1 MSYMLTRMCV
11 YFTVF
16 CYLVLGTVVVRF
28 TLPEVQSIHFSTS
41 YLDVFS
47 DAPIIRTV
55 TTSIVSEPDVTF
67 ANIQIP
73 VEAKIVKTVKIA
85 KDVETVKVS
94 KVIEVPLEKIE
105 ILQKNELPFH
115 EPIKLSK
122 VIIKN
127 DQPVNLLASYKEF
140 SFQETIIAK
149 AEEVTDEI
157 KTTQAVTEEVE
168 PEFFEYKQTQKISEK
183 EMNAEVEKEKN
194 KKENFEVVLNNEVEN
209 QNVADLIEEKS
220 EASPIPEKTDTEP
233 EFFDYPAKM
242 TTQGLASSPNPEILN
257 KEPLKNQASAI
268 IAFDYAKANA
278 DIKSKSITSVKK
290 VTSHNSNFTKSL
302 SYKVSETQ
310 KMVSPEAVV
319 PQEVTNT
326 ASVVTNY
333 SMELLV
339 AAVGSDLSSNEKLQ
353 GFEIR
358 FQDDLSEAQ
367 EDYGSGEIS
376 IESLLSQPKMTR
388 SVTMLKRGFVPT
400 STEII
405 MEEGQSAVTI
415 PMVHEDTFNK
425 FQAVYERRGSV
436 GALLVE
442 LDDETEVAKIDI
454 PFGDVIKL
462 DGDLRRTENE
472 DFRYQ
477 LFVGVKAGNAL
488 LSYHHSNGEIIKK
501 IVHVHENEITY
512 DANFY
517 EDVVNEKVKIYEE
530 DLLAKESSPLIISE
544 DQVRIFASDSYAKK
558 INNHTYKLNFGSS
571 HLAGR
576 RYLELNHQSEP
587 LFVGIRDN
595 NNVTVPSENL
605 MRFILSNVEG
615 AKLGNR
621 CLVQV
626 NLNKKAEN
634 VEVAAESVA
643 SSLMTYTQMLDSDG
657 KFYDSISS
665 KTQKVIIVG
674 ESQSSSDLSADAK
687 INVKI
692 RYQDGSIQFLNS
704 YCSPNTYLV
713 EQL

>member
-28 TLPEVQSIHFSTS
+28 TLPEVQTIHFSTS
-41 YLDVFS
+41 YLDAFS

-73 VEAKIVKTVKIA
+73 VEAKIVKLVKIA
-85 KDVETVKVS
+85 KDVETIKVS

-127 DQPVNLLASYKEF
+127 DQPVNLVASYKEF
-140 SFQETIIAK
+140 SFQEPIVAK

-168 PEFFEYKQTQKISEK
+168 PEIFEYKQTQKITEK
-183 EMNAEVEKEKN
+183 EMNPKVEKEN
-194 KKENFEVVLNNEVEN
+194 NEKKNFEVVLNNEVEN
-209 QNVADLIEEKS
+209 QNVADLIEERS
-220 EASPIPEKTDTEP
+220 ESSPIPEKTDTEP
-233 EFFDYPAKM
+233 EFFDYPAKL
-242 TTQGLASSPNPEILN
+242 TTQGLVSSPTPEILN

-278 DIKSKSITSVKK
+278 DIKSVSITSVKK

-302 SYKVSETQ
+302 SYKVSDTQ

-339 AAVGSDLSSNEKLQ
+339 AAVGSDLNSNEKLQ

-415 PMVHEDTFNK
+415 PMIQEDTFNK

-462 DGDLRRTENE
+462 DGDLRRTDNE

>member
-28 TLPEVQSIHFSTS
+28 ALPEVQTIHFSTS
-41 YLDVFS
+41 YLNAFS
-47 DAPIIRTV
+47 DAPISRTV

-73 VEAKIVKTVKIA
+73 VESKIVKLVKIA
-85 KDVETVKVS
+85 KDVETVKIS
-94 KVIEVPLEKIE
+94 KIIEVPFEKLE

-127 DQPVNLLASYKEF
+127 DQPVNLVANYKEF
-140 SFQETIIAK
+140 SFQETIVAK

-183 EMNAEVEKEKN
+183 EMNPKFEKENN

-220 EASPIPEKTDTEP
+220 ESSPIPEKTDIEP
-233 EFFDYPAKM
+233 EYFDYPAKL
-242 TTQGLASSPNPEILN
+242 TTQGLASSPRPEILN

-278 DIKSKSITSVKK
+278 DMKSESIKTLKK
-290 VTSHNSNFTKSL
+290 VTSHNSNFAKSL
-302 SYKVSETQ
+302 SYKLSDNQ
-310 KMVSPEAVV
+310 KMVSSEAVV
-319 PQEVTNT
+319 PQELLNT
-326 ASVVTNY
+326 ASVDTNY

-388 SVTMLKRGFVPT
+388 SVTMLKRGFAPT

-415 PMVHEDTFNK
+415 PMIQEDTFNK

-462 DGDLRRTENE
+462 DGDLRRTDNE

>member
-1 MSYMLTRMCV
+1 MCV

-28 TLPEVQSIHFSTS
+28 TLPEVQTIHFSTS
-41 YLDVFS
+41 YLDAFS

-73 VEAKIVKTVKIA
+73 VEAKIVKLVKIA
-85 KDVETVKVS
+85 KDVETIKVS

-127 DQPVNLLASYKEF
+127 DQPVNLVASYKEF
-140 SFQETIIAK
+140 SFQEPIVAK

-168 PEFFEYKQTQKISEK
+168 PEIFEYKQTQKITEK
-183 EMNAEVEKEKN
+183 EMNPKVEKEN
-194 KKENFEVVLNNEVEN
+194 NEKKNFEVVLNNEVEN

-220 EASPIPEKTDTEP
+220 ESSPIPEKTDTEP
-233 EFFDYPAKM
+233 EFFDYPAKL
-242 TTQGLASSPNPEILN
+242 TTQGLVSSPTPEILN

-278 DIKSKSITSVKK
+278 DIKSVSITSVKK

-302 SYKVSETQ
+302 SYKVSDTQ

-339 AAVGSDLSSNEKLQ
+339 AAVGSDLNSNEKLQ

-358 FQDDLSEAQ
+358 FQDDLSESQ

-415 PMVHEDTFNK
+415 PMIQEDTFNK

-462 DGDLRRTENE
+462 DGDLRRTDNE

-558 INNHTYKLNFGSS
+558 INNHTYKLYFGSS